1 MSSSATKTSEENR
14 ESVEESRTAMDLSMR
29 MDYYGGDFVED
40 GSFLVLNT
48 DGMSLSPTTPPLNNS
63 DDEEDKKLDMEVI
76 NENDED
82 VTPSSSMN
90 RASSLSQPQV
100 LGEDPESSVESS
112 HSASSQRV
120 KETNS
125 LNSSQQEAVL
135 NSMTN
140 MSVASG
146 GSSAS
151 TDTHLNEST
160 EEINLLMADNKKL
173 TGTIFYYSPFS
184 SVKRI
189 SSLR

>member
-1 MSSSATKTSEENR
+1 MSSSAAKTSEGNR
-14 ESVEESRTAMDLSMR
+14 ESVEESRNSLDLSMR

-48 DGMSLSPTTPPLNNS
+48 DGMSMSPTTPPLNNS
-63 DDEEDKKLDMEVI
+63 DDEEEKKLDIEVI
-76 NENDED
+76 NENEED
-82 VTPSSSMN
+82 VTPFSSMN
-90 RASSLSQPQV
+90 GASSLSQPQV

-112 HSASSQRV
+112 HSASSQPG
-120 KETNS
+120 KEPNS
-125 LNSSQQEAVL
+125 LTSCQQEAVL
-135 NSMTN
+135 NSITN

-173 TGTIFYYSPFS
+173 TGTMFIILFNHS
-184 SVKRI
+184 SK
-189 SSLR
+189 

>member
-1 MSSSATKTSEENR
+1 MSSSAAKTSGENR
-14 ESVEESRTAMDLSMR
+14 ESVEESRSSLDLSMR

-48 DGMSLSPTTPPLNNS
+48 DVMSLSPTTPPLNNS
-63 DDEEDKKLDMEVI
+63 DDEEDKKLDIEVI

-82 VTPSSSMN
+82 VTPSSSIN

-112 HSASSQRV
+112 HSTSSQRG

-125 LNSSQQEAVL
+125 LTNSCQNDAVL
-135 NSMTN
+135 NSITN
-140 MSVASG
+140 MSVAS

-173 TGTIFYYSPFS
+173 TGTWYYIFN
-184 SVKRI
+184 I
-189 SSLR
+189 Q